1 VTVCVTGATGFI
13 GAHVARLA
21 SAAGPVR
28 VTYRD
33 EGRLTRLG
41 DVEIDPVRADV
52 LDRAALRRAFRG
64 CDTVFHCA
72 GFVGSHP
79 AERVWEMNALAPRLA
94 VEAAGAEEVRRVIV
108 TSSVAGIGP
117 AEPGEVGTED
127 DFYRGGGLGLAYPDA
142 KHEGEAEA
150 LAAGARSEVEVVI
163 VNPSY
168 VFGVPV
174 DRSAPGETSTRMI
187 GNYMRGRLPALVDGD
202 TNVVDVR
209 DVAKG
214 HLLAAERGTPGERY
228 VLGGYDIG
236 WASLFERVAELS
248 GVRHPLLV
256 LPTEAG
262 AIARAAE
269 AAGLPSPISAEG
281 LVLMAQ
287 NWRYSSRKARRELGY
302 RARGLDRTLAD
313 TIDWYRELIE
323 SGALGGGRPSALS
336 LAAAGM
342 RVADRTGALGLLRA
356 AERYVGRRMVAP

>member
-21 SAAGPVR
+21 SADGPVR

-33 EGRLTRLG
+33 EARLTRLG
-41 DVEIDPVRADV
+41 DIEVDPIRADA

-64 CDTVFHCA
+64 CDAVFHCA

-94 VEAAGAEEVRRVIV
+94 VEAAAAEEVRRVVV

-117 AEPGEVGTED
+117 ARPGEVGTEE

-150 LAAGARSEVEVVI
+150 LAAGARNDVEVVI

-187 GNYMRGRLPALVDGD
+187 GNYMRGRLPALVDGE

-228 VLGGYDIG
+228 VLGGHDIG
-236 WASLFERVAELS
+236 WTSLFERVAELS

-269 AAGLPSPISAEG
+269 AAGLPSPVSAEG

-302 RARGLDRTLAD
+302 RARGLDRTLAA

-323 SGALGGGRPSALS
+323 SGTLGGGRPSALS

-342 RVADRTGALGLLRA
+342 RVADRTGALGVLRS